1 MGKYIGERF
10 DLILNQT
17 LQADEIIVYDECS
30 AGSTLSILKRHQ
42 EINVNIKIITSK
54 PIEGIYKT
62 FITQ

>member
-30 AGSTLSILKRHQ
+30 ADSTCL
-42 EINVNIKIITSK
+42 
-54 PIEGIYKT
+54 
-62 FITQ
+62 F

>member
-30 AGSTLSILKRHQ
+30 ADSTLSILKRYQ

-54 PIEGIYKT
+54 TNRGYI
-62 FITQ
+62 